1 MSRIS
6 VSLEGGIG
14 NLLFQ
19 YSAALKLRDQLNFKV
34 SLQELS
40 PGLKLRLEKY
50 VGEIDFMTLRN
61 ERKFDSAPTG
71 KLNRLTTKWV
81 PDFSPSKEPY
91 SKRVRFLK
99 GYFQHPSWYL
109 DSLAI
114 VLKKLEVHRRM
125 AALHTPENLTAI
137 HLRRSDYVR
146 LGWDLPM
153 SYYDKAFAIDS
164 NIALGPVAIFS
175 DDKIVSDLFEHRL
188 SSAGLTIYNN
198 DEIRAP
204 SAFNDFFTIANSQRI
219 VMSNSTFCWWAVKLA
234 QSSNNKAL
242 AYCPL
247 TWLPAP
253 ESSILIDSSWVK
265 IQ

>member
-99 GYFQHPSWYL
+99 GYFQHPSWYE
-109 DSLAI
+109 DSLEN
-114 VLKKLEVHRRM
+114 VLKKLDTHRES
-125 AALHTPENLTAI
+125 ASLHTPKNLTAI

-153 SYYDKAFAIDS
+153 SYYDKALAIDS
-164 NIALGPVAIFS
+164 NINQGPIAVFS

-188 SSAGLTIYNN
+188 STAGLTIYNN

-242 AYCPL
+242 AYCPS

>member
-1 MSRIS
+1 MTRIS

-19 YSAALKLRDQLNFKV
+19 YSAALKLRNQLNYKV
-34 SLQELS
+34 SLEELS
-40 PGLKLRLEKY
+40 PGLKVRLEKY
-50 VGEIDFMTLRN
+50 VGEIEFMTPRN
-61 ERKFDSAPTG
+61 QRKVDSAPAG
-71 KLNRLTTKWV
+71 KPNRLTTKWV

-109 DSLAI
+109 DSLEI
-114 VLKKLEVHRRM
+114 VLEKLDLHRHTI
-125 AALHTPENLTAI
+125 ALHTPKNLTAI

-164 NIALGPVAIFS
+164 NIAQGPVAIFS
-175 DDKIVSDLFEHRL
+175 DDKIVSDLFEQRL
-188 SSAGLTIYNN
+188 CTAGLTIYNN
-198 DEIRAP
+198 DEIRAR

-234 QSSNNKAL
+234 QSSNNKAV
-242 AYCPL
+242 AYCPP
-247 TWLPAP
+247 TWLPAS
-253 ESSILIDSSWVK
+253 ESNILIDSSWVK